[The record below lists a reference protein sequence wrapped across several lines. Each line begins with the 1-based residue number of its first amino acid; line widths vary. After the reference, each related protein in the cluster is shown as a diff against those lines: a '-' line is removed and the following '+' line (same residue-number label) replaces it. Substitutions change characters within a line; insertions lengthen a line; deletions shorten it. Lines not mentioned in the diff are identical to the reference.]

1 MRIKFCTI
9 CMIATMVSILVT
21 SCSKEYS
28 SPLKGQVVKDLTF
41 ESSQSSKSVTIA
53 DADLTGFTIKS
64 SELWCTAAAQGKVLS
79 VTVRENDTYDDRQA
93 TITVTDPGDQTTITF
108 KVMQKQNDAILKQND
123 AILIDGSTFVVP
135 EEGGDINIKIQSNV
149 NYEVEIPASATWLTK
164 STRASTRGL
173 VSSTIVL
180 TAEKNNSGE
189 EREAIVTFI
198 DKESGVSSKITIKQ
212 SLTPY
217 IEVDKDQITLSEDE
231 KEIEI
236 VVKTNINLETVIT
249 NDWITDNGRE
259 SNGDLNFTQKLKIA
273 KNNSGDERGAV
284 VTFENKNYRLIS
296 NISIKQSLTPYIE
309 IEKNQISLSEN
320 EQEIE
325 IVVKSNI
332 SVKTTITNDW
342 ITDIGIENNGDF
354 NYTQK
359 LKVSAFSGRV
369 SRSAVVTFKS
379 QSYKWNL
386 KKEATITQTKEIK
399 YVAGNAIDL
408 GLSVLW
414 SDINLGATTP
424 EGFGEYFAWGET
436 KPKEQYSKDNYMHYD
451 HSMNQYLDIGEDIS
465 GTKYDAAYVN
475 IGNGWRMPTRTE
487 LQELIKNCEWE
498 WVKSGNTLGYKITG
512 KNGNYIFMPAGGC
525 IFYSTVSSQNEWTE
539 YWSSSERQKYKG
551 DAYLLVENGYNP
563 TVISSDKIYGVPI
576 RPVKSK

>member
-108 KVMQKQNDAILKQND
+108 KVMQKQND

-249 NDWITDNGRE
+249 NDWITDNGRG

-465 GTKYDAAYVN
+465 GTKYDAAHVN
-475 IGNGWRMPTRTE
+475 LGNGWRMPSNTE

>member
-41 ESSQSSKSVTIA
+41 ESSQSSKSVTVA
-53 DADLTGFTIKS
+53 DAELTGFTIKS

-108 KVMQKQNDAILKQND
+108 KVMQKQNDAIL
-123 AILIDGSTFVVP
+123 IDGSTFVVP

-173 VSSTIVL
+173 ESSTIVL

-249 NDWITDNGRE
+249 NDWITDNGRG

-424 EGFGEYFAWGET
+424 ESFGEYFAWGET

-465 GTKYDAAYVN
+465 GTKYDAAHVN
-475 IGNGWRMPTRTE
+475 LGNGWRMPSNTE

-512 KNGNYIFMPAGGC
+512 KNGNYIFLPAGGR
-525 IFYSTVSSQNEWTE
+525 ILYSTVSSQNEWTE

>member
-108 KVMQKQNDAILKQND
+108 KVMQKQND

-284 VTFENKNYRLIS
+284 VTFENKNYSLIS
-296 NISIKQSLTPYIE
+296 KISIKQSLTPYIE
-309 IEKNQISLSEN
+309 IDKDQISLSEN
-320 EQEIE
+320 EKNIE
-325 IVVKSNI
+325 IVVRTNI
-332 SVKTTITNDW
+332 NLETVITDDW
-342 ITDIGIENNGDF
+342 IADIGRDSNSDLSF
-354 NYTQK
+354 TQK
-359 LKVSAFSGRV
+359 LKVSAFSGGL

-379 QSYKWNL
+379 QNNNL
-386 KKEATITQTKEIK
+386 DLVKKVTITQTKEVK
-399 YVAGNAIDL
+399 FVAKEVDL

-414 SDINLGATTP
+414 SEYNLGAENP
-424 EGFGEYFAWGET
+424 ENVGACFAWGEISQ
-436 KPKEQYSKDNYMHYD
+436 KNNYNQNNYLYYDNNMQQYIF
-451 HSMNQYLDIGEDIS
+451 IGNDIS
-465 GTKYDAAYVN
+465 GTQYDAATAN
-475 IGNGWRMPTRTE
+475 LGGKWRMPTRDEMTE
-487 LQELIKNCEWE
+487 LLQNCSWT
-498 WVKSGNTLGYKITG
+498 WMQVNGMNGFKVTGN
-512 KNGNYIFMPAGGC
+512 NGNSIFMPAAGG
-525 IFYSTVSSQNEWTE
+525 
-539 YWSSSERQKYKG
+539 
-551 DAYLLVENGYNP
+551 AGYNQDGKYLRYY
-563 TVISSDKIYGVPI
+563 TSTQYSLGYVLTLVLDSSFFGSADFGFNQYNGLAI

>member
-1 MRIKFCTI
+1 MKIIKFCII
-9 CMIATMVSILVT
+9 CVIAVMASLYVT

-41 ESSQSSKSVTIA
+41 ESSQSSNTVTIA

-108 KVMQKQNDAILKQND
+108 KVMQKQND

-284 VTFENKNYRLIS
+284 VTFENKNYSLIS
-296 NISIKQSLTPYIE
+296 KISIKQSLTPYIE
-309 IEKNQISLSEN
+309 IDKDQISLSEN
-320 EQEIE
+320 EKNIE
-325 IVVKSNI
+325 IVVRTNI
-332 SVKTTITNDW
+332 NLETVITDDW
-342 ITDIGIENNGDF
+342 IADIGRDSNSDLSF
-354 NYTQK
+354 TQK
-359 LKVSAFSGRV
+359 LKVSAFSGGL

-379 QSYKWNL
+379 QNNNL
-386 KKEATITQTKEIK
+386 DLVKKVTITQTKEVK
-399 YVAGNAIDL
+399 FVAKEVDL

-414 SDINLGATTP
+414 SEYNLGAENP
-424 EGFGEYFAWGET
+424 ENVGACFAWGEISQ
-436 KPKEQYSKDNYMHYD
+436 KNNYNQNNYLYYDNNMQQYIF
-451 HSMNQYLDIGEDIS
+451 IGNDIS
-465 GTKYDAAYVN
+465 GTQYDAATAN
-475 IGNGWRMPTRTE
+475 LGGKWRMPTRDEMTE
-487 LQELIKNCEWE
+487 LLQNCSWT
-498 WVKSGNTLGYKITG
+498 WMQVNGMNGFKVTGN
-512 KNGNYIFMPAGGC
+512 NGNSIFMPAAGG
-525 IFYSTVSSQNEWTE
+525 
-539 YWSSSERQKYKG
+539 
-551 DAYLLVENGYNP
+551 AGYNQDGKYLRYY
-563 TVISSDKIYGVPI
+563 TSTQYSLGYVLTLVLDSSFFGSADFGFNQYNGLAI

>member
-108 KVMQKQNDAILKQND
+108 KVMQKQNDAIL
-123 AILIDGSTFVVP
+123 IDGSTFVVP

-173 VSSTIVL
+173 ESSTIVL

-249 NDWITDNGRE
+249 NDWITDNGRG

-309 IEKNQISLSEN
+309 IEMNQISLSEN

-424 EGFGEYFAWGET
+424 ESFGEYFAWGET

-475 IGNGWRMPTRTE
+475 IGNGWRMPSNTE

-512 KNGNYIFMPAGGC
+512 KNGNYIFLPAGGR
-525 IFYSTVSSQNEWTE
+525 ILYSTVSSQNEWTE

>member
-108 KVMQKQNDAILKQND
+108 KVMQKQND

-236 VVKTNINLETVIT
+236 VVKTNINVETVIS
-249 NDWITDNGRE
+249 NDWITDNGRG

-424 EGFGEYFAWGET
+424 ESFGEYFAWGET

-465 GTKYDAAYVN
+465 GTKYDAAHVN
-475 IGNGWRMPTRTE
+475 LGNGWRMPSNTE

-512 KNGNYIFMPAGGC
+512 KNGNYIFLPAGGR
-525 IFYSTVSSQNEWTE
+525 ILYSTVSSQNEWTE

>member
-108 KVMQKQNDAILKQND
+108 KVMQKQNDAIL
-123 AILIDGSTFVVP
+123 IDGSTFVVP

-149 NYEVEIPASATWLTK
+149 SYEVEIPASAPWLTK
-164 STRASTRGL
+164 STKASTRGL

-180 TAEKNNSGE
+180 TAEKNNSGA

-217 IEVDKDQITLSEDE
+217 LEIEKNQITLSEDE

-236 VVKTNINLETVIT
+236 VVKTNINVETVIS
-249 NDWITDNGRE
+249 NDWITDNGRD
-259 SNGDLNFTQKLKIA
+259 SNGDLNFTQKLKVS
-273 KNNSGDERGAV
+273 KNNSGDERESI
-284 VTFENKNYRLIS
+284 VTFEDKKYGLTSKIT
-296 NISIKQSLTPYIE
+296 IKQSLTPYIE
-309 IEKNQISLSEN
+309 IDKNQISLSEN

-332 SVKTTITNDW
+332 NVQTVISNDW
-342 ITDIGIENNGDF
+342 ITDIGKDNNGDF

-369 SRSAVVTFKS
+369 SRSAVIKFKS
-379 QSYKWNL
+379 QSYKWSII
-386 KKEATITQTKEIK
+386 KEVTITQAKEIK
-399 YVAGNAIDL
+399 YIAGKEVDL

-414 SDINLGATTP
+414 SDCNLGATSP
-424 EGFGEYFAWGET
+424 EDFGEYFAWGET

-465 GTKYDAAYVN
+465 GTKYDAAHVN

-487 LQELIKNCEWE
+487 LQELITNCEWE
-498 WVKSGNTLGYKITG
+498 WVKRGNTLGYKVTG
-512 KNGNYIFMPAGGC
+512 KNVNYIFMPAGGR
-525 IFYSTVSSQNEWTE
+525 ILYYTVSSQNEWTE
-539 YWSSSERQKYKG
+539 YWSSSERQKYRG

>member
-108 KVMQKQNDAILKQND
+108 KVMQKQNDAIL
-123 AILIDGSTFVVP
+123 IDGSTFVVP

-173 VSSTIVL
+173 ESSTIVL

-249 NDWITDNGRE
+249 NDWITDNGRG

-284 VTFENKNYRLIS
+284 VTFENKNYRLSS

-424 EGFGEYFAWGET
+424 ESFGEYFAWGET

-465 GTKYDAAYVN
+465 GTKYDAAHVN
-475 IGNGWRMPTRTE
+475 LGNGWRMPSNTE

-512 KNGNYIFMPAGGC
+512 KNGNYIFLPAGGR
-525 IFYSTVSSQNEWTE
+525 ILYSTVSSQNEWTE

>member
-108 KVMQKQNDAILKQND
+108 KVMQKQNDAIL
-123 AILIDGSTFVVP
+123 IDGSTFVVP

-173 VSSTIVL
+173 ESSTIVL

-249 NDWITDNGRE
+249 NDWITDNGRG

-424 EGFGEYFAWGET
+424 ESFGEYFAWGET

-465 GTKYDAAYVN
+465 GTKYDAAHVN
-475 IGNGWRMPTRTE
+475 LGNGWRMPTRTE

>member
-108 KVMQKQNDAILKQND
+108 KVMQKQNDAIL
-123 AILIDGSTFVVP
+123 IDGSTFVVP

-217 IEVDKDQITLSEDE
+217 LEIEKNQITLSEDE

-236 VVKTNINLETVIT
+236 VVKTNINVETVIS
-249 NDWITDNGRE
+249 NDWITDNGRD
-259 SNGDLNFTQKLKIA
+259 SNGDLNFTQKLKVS
-273 KNNSGDERGAV
+273 KNNSGDERESI
-284 VTFENKNYRLIS
+284 VTFEDKKYGLTSKIT
-296 NISIKQSLTPYIE
+296 IKQSLTPYIE
-309 IEKNQISLSEN
+309 IDKNQISLSEN

-332 SVKTTITNDW
+332 NVETVISNDW
-342 ITDIGIENNGDF
+342 ITDIGKENNGDF

-369 SRSAVVTFKS
+369 SRSAVIKFKS
-379 QSYKWNL
+379 QSYKWSII
-386 KKEATITQTKEIK
+386 KEVTITQAKEIK
-399 YVAGNAIDL
+399 YIAGKEVDL

-424 EGFGEYFAWGET
+424 ESFGEYFAWGET

-465 GTKYDAAYVN
+465 GTKYDAAHVN
-475 IGNGWRMPTRTE
+475 LGNGWRMPSNTE

-512 KNGNYIFMPAGGC
+512 KNGNYIFLPAGGR
-525 IFYSTVSSQNEWTE
+525 ILYYTV
-539 YWSSSERQKYKG
+539 
-551 DAYLLVENGYNP
+551 
-563 TVISSDKIYGVPI
+563 
-576 RPVKSK
+576 

>member
-1 MRIKFCTI
+1 
-9 CMIATMVSILVT
+9 MI
-21 SCSKEYS
+21 
-28 SPLKGQVVKDLTF
+28 
-41 ESSQSSKSVTIA
+41 
-53 DADLTGFTIKS
+53 
-64 SELWCTAAAQGKVLS
+64 
-79 VTVRENDTYDDRQA
+79 
-93 TITVTDPGDQTTITF
+93 
-108 KVMQKQNDAILKQND
+108 
-123 AILIDGSTFVVP
+123 
-135 EEGGDINIKIQSNV
+135 
-149 NYEVEIPASATWLTK
+149 
-164 STRASTRGL
+164 
-173 VSSTIVL
+173 
-180 TAEKNNSGE
+180 
-189 EREAIVTFI
+189 
-198 DKESGVSSKITIKQ
+198 
-212 SLTPY
+212 
-217 IEVDKDQITLSEDE
+217 
-231 KEIEI
+231 
-236 VVKTNINLETVIT
+236 
-249 NDWITDNGRE
+249 
-259 SNGDLNFTQKLKIA
+259 TQKLKIA

-465 GTKYDAAYVN
+465 GTKYDAAHVN
-475 IGNGWRMPTRTE
+475 LGNGWRMPTRTE

>member
-108 KVMQKQNDAILKQND
+108 KVMQKQND

-249 NDWITDNGRE
+249 NDWITDNGRG

-465 GTKYDAAYVN
+465 GTKYDAAHVN
-475 IGNGWRMPTRTE
+475 LGNGWRMPTRTE

>member
-108 KVMQKQNDAILKQND
+108 KVMQKQNDAIL
-123 AILIDGSTFVVP
+123 IDGSTFVVP

-173 VSSTIVL
+173 ESSTIVL

-249 NDWITDNGRE
+249 NDWITDNGRG

-465 GTKYDAAYVN
+465 GTKYDAAHVN
-475 IGNGWRMPTRTE
+475 LGNGWRMPSNTE

-512 KNGNYIFMPAGGC
+512 KNGNYIFLPAGGR
-525 IFYSTVSSQNEWTE
+525 ILYYTVSSQNEWTE

>member
-108 KVMQKQNDAILKQND
+108 KVMQKQND

-465 GTKYDAAYVN
+465 GTKYDAAHVN
-475 IGNGWRMPTRTE
+475 LGNGWRMPTRTE

>member
-108 KVMQKQNDAILKQND
+108 KVMQKQND

-249 NDWITDNGRE
+249 NDWITDNGRG

-424 EGFGEYFAWGET
+424 ESFGEYFAWGET

-465 GTKYDAAYVN
+465 GTKYDAAHVN
-475 IGNGWRMPTRTE
+475 LGNGWRMPSNTE

-525 IFYSTVSSQNEWTE
+525 ILYSTVSSQNEWTE

>member
-108 KVMQKQNDAILKQND
+108 KVMQKQND

-249 NDWITDNGRE
+249 NDWITDNGRG

-465 GTKYDAAYVN
+465 GTKYDAAHVN
-475 IGNGWRMPTRTE
+475 LGNGWRMPSNTE

-512 KNGNYIFMPAGGC
+512 KNGNYIFLPAGGR
-525 IFYSTVSSQNEWTE
+525 ILYSTVSSQNEWTE

>member
-108 KVMQKQNDAILKQND
+108 KVMQKQNDAIL
-123 AILIDGSTFVVP
+123 IDGSTFVVP

-217 IEVDKDQITLSEDE
+217 LEIEKNQITLSEDE

-236 VVKTNINLETVIT
+236 VVKTNINVETVIS
-249 NDWITDNGRE
+249 NDWITDNGRD

-424 EGFGEYFAWGET
+424 ESFGEYFAWGET

-465 GTKYDAAYVN
+465 GTKYDAAHVN
-475 IGNGWRMPTRTE
+475 LGNGWRMPSNTE

-512 KNGNYIFMPAGGC
+512 KNGNYIFLPAGGR
-525 IFYSTVSSQNEWTE
+525 ILYSTVSSQNEWTE

>member
-93 TITVTDPGDQTTITF
+93 TITITDPGDQTTITF
-108 KVMQKQNDAILKQND
+108 KVMQKQND

-249 NDWITDNGRE
+249 NDWITDNGRG

-424 EGFGEYFAWGET
+424 ESFGEYFAWGET

-465 GTKYDAAYVN
+465 GTKYDAAHVN
-475 IGNGWRMPTRTE
+475 LGNGWRMPSNTE

-512 KNGNYIFMPAGGC
+512 KNGNYIFLPAGGR
-525 IFYSTVSSQNEWTE
+525 ILYSTVSSQNEWTE

>member
-108 KVMQKQNDAILKQND
+108 KVMQKQND

-424 EGFGEYFAWGET
+424 ESFGEYFAWGET

-465 GTKYDAAYVN
+465 GTKYDAAHVN
-475 IGNGWRMPTRTE
+475 LGNGWRMPSNTE

-512 KNGNYIFMPAGGC
+512 KNGNYIFLPAGGR
-525 IFYSTVSSQNEWTE
+525 ILYSTVSSQNEWTE

>member
-108 KVMQKQNDAILKQND
+108 KVMQKQNDAIL
-123 AILIDGSTFVVP
+123 IDGSTFVVP

-173 VSSTIVL
+173 ESSTIVL
-180 TAEKNNSGE
+180 TAEKNTSGE

-249 NDWITDNGRE
+249 NDWITDNGRG

-424 EGFGEYFAWGET
+424 ESFGEYFAWGET

-465 GTKYDAAYVN
+465 GTKYDAAHVN
-475 IGNGWRMPTRTE
+475 LGNGWRMPSNTE

-512 KNGNYIFMPAGGC
+512 KNGNYIFLPAGGR
-525 IFYSTVSSQNEWTE
+525 ILYSTVSSQNEWTE

>member
-108 KVMQKQNDAILKQND
+108 KVMQKQNDAIL
-123 AILIDGSTFVVP
+123 IDGSTFVVP

-149 NYEVEIPASATWLTK
+149 SYEVEIPASAPWLTK
-164 STRASTRGL
+164 STKASTRGL

-189 EREAIVTFI
+189 EREALVTFI

-217 IEVDKDQITLSEDE
+217 FEIEKNQITLSEDE
-231 KEIEI
+231 NEIEI
-236 VVKTNINLETVIT
+236 IVKTNINVETVIS

-259 SNGDLNFTQKLKIA
+259 SNGDLNFTQKLKVS
-273 KNNSGDERGAV
+273 KNNSGDEREAI
-284 VTFENKNYRLIS
+284 VTFEDKKYGLTS
-296 NISIKQSLTPYIE
+296 KVTIKQSLKPYIE
-309 IEKNQISLSEN
+309 VDKNQISLSVN
-320 EQEIE
+320 DQEIE

-332 SVKTTITNDW
+332 DVNTVIADGW
-342 ITDIGIENNGDF
+342 ITDIGKESNGDF
-354 NYTQK
+354 NFTQK
-359 LKVSAFSGRV
+359 LKISAFSGRV
-369 SRSAVVTFKS
+369 SRSAVIKFKS
-379 QSYKWNL
+379 QSYKWSII
-386 KKEATITQTKEIK
+386 KEVTITQAKEIK
-399 YVAGNAIDL
+399 YIAGKEVDL

-414 SDINLGATTP
+414 SDCNLGATSP
-424 EGFGEYFAWGET
+424 EGYGEYYAWGET
-436 KPKEQYSKDNYMHYD
+436 QPKEKYSKDNYSHYD
-451 HSMNQYLDIGEDIS
+451 QSMNQYIDIGENIS
-465 GTKYDAAYVN
+465 GTKYDAAHVN
-475 IGNGWRMPTRTE
+475 LGNGWRMPTNTE
-487 LQELIKNCEWE
+487 LEELINNCEWE
-498 WVKSGNTLGYKITG
+498 WIKKDNTLGYKVTG
-512 KNGNYIFMPAGGC
+512 INGNYIFLPAGGY
-525 IFYSTVSSQNEWTE
+525 IVQNILSRNNEWTE
-539 YWSSSERQKYKG
+539 YWSSSTTPRFKG
-551 DAYLLVENGYNP
+551 EANLLVENGYNP
-563 TVISSDKIYGVPI
+563 IIINTDKQWGVPI

>member
-108 KVMQKQNDAILKQND
+108 KVMQKQNDAIL
-123 AILIDGSTFVVP
+123 IDGSTFVVP

-189 EREAIVTFI
+189 EREAIVI
-198 DKESGVSSKITIKQ
+198 IVDKKSGISSKITIKQ

-217 IEVDKDQITLSEDE
+217 IEIDKD
-231 KEIEI
+231 
-236 VVKTNINLETVIT
+236 
-249 NDWITDNGRE
+249 
-259 SNGDLNFTQKLKIA
+259 
-273 KNNSGDERGAV
+273 
-284 VTFENKNYRLIS
+284 
-296 NISIKQSLTPYIE
+296 
-309 IEKNQISLSEN
+309 QISLSEN
-320 EQEIE
+320 EKDIE
-325 IVVKSNI
+325 IA
-332 SVKTTITNDW
+332 VKTNIKVETIITDNW
-342 ITDIGIENNGDF
+342 ITDNGKDSNGDLSF
-354 NYTQK
+354 IQK
-359 LKVSAFSGRV
+359 LKVSAFSGRL
-369 SRSAVVTFKS
+369 SRSTVVTFKS
-379 QSYKWNL
+379 QDNKLNL
-386 KKEATITQTKEIK
+386 EKKVTITQTKEIK

-436 KPKEQYSKDNYMHYD
+436 KPKEHYSKDNYMHYD

-465 GTKYDAAYVN
+465 GTKYDAAHVN
-475 IGNGWRMPTRTE
+475 IGNGWRMPSNTE

-512 KNGNYIFMPAGGC
+512 KNGNYIFLPAGGR
-525 IFYSTVSSQNEWTE
+525 ILYSTVSSQNEWTE
-539 YWSSSERQKYKG
+539 YWSSSERQKYRG

-563 TVISSDKIYGVPI
+563 IVISSDKIYGVPI

>member
-108 KVMQKQNDAILKQND
+108 KVMQKQNDAIL
-123 AILIDGSTFVVP
+123 IDGSTFVVP

-173 VSSTIVL
+173 ESSTIVL

-249 NDWITDNGRE
+249 NDWITDNGRG

-424 EGFGEYFAWGET
+424 ESFGEYFAWGET

-465 GTKYDAAYVN
+465 GTKYDAAHVN
-475 IGNGWRMPTRTE
+475 LGNGWRMPSNTE

-512 KNGNYIFMPAGGC
+512 KNGNYIFLPAGGR
-525 IFYSTVSSQNEWTE
+525 ILYYTVSSQNEWTE

>member
-108 KVMQKQNDAILKQND
+108 KVMQKQND

-249 NDWITDNGRE
+249 NDWITDNGRG

-424 EGFGEYFAWGET
+424 ESFGEYFAWGET

-465 GTKYDAAYVN
+465 GTKYDAAHVN
-475 IGNGWRMPTRTE
+475 LGNGWRMPTRTE

-512 KNGNYIFMPAGGC
+512 KNGNYIFLPAGGR
-525 IFYSTVSSQNEWTE
+525 ILYSTVSSQNEWTE

>member
-108 KVMQKQNDAILKQND
+108 KVMQKQNDAIL
-123 AILIDGSTFVVP
+123 IDGSTFVVP

-173 VSSTIVL
+173 ESSTIVL

-249 NDWITDNGRE
+249 NDWITDNGRG

-465 GTKYDAAYVN
+465 GTKYDAAHVN
-475 IGNGWRMPTRTE
+475 LGNGWRMPTRTE

>member
-108 KVMQKQNDAILKQND
+108 KVMQKQNDAIL
-123 AILIDGSTFVVP
+123 IDGSTFVVP

-173 VSSTIVL
+173 ESSTIVL

-249 NDWITDNGRE
+249 NDWITDNGRG

-424 EGFGEYFAWGET
+424 ESFGEYFAWGET

-465 GTKYDAAYVN
+465 GTKYDAAHVN
-475 IGNGWRMPTRTE
+475 LGNGWRMPSNTE

-512 KNGNYIFMPAGGC
+512 KNGNYIFLPAGGR
-525 IFYSTVSSQNEWTE
+525 ILYSTVSSQNEWTE

>member
-108 KVMQKQNDAILKQND
+108 KVMQKQNDAIL
-123 AILIDGSTFVVP
+123 IDGSTFVVP

-173 VSSTIVL
+173 ESSTIVL

-249 NDWITDNGRE
+249 NDWITDNGRG

-465 GTKYDAAYVN
+465 GTKYDAAHVN
-475 IGNGWRMPTRTE
+475 LGNGWRMPSNTE

>member
-108 KVMQKQNDAILKQND
+108 KVMQKQNDAIL
-123 AILIDGSTFVVP
+123 IDGSTFVVP

-173 VSSTIVL
+173 ESSTIVL

-249 NDWITDNGRE
+249 NDWITDN
-259 SNGDLNFTQKLKIA
+259 
-273 KNNSGDERGAV
+273 
-284 VTFENKNYRLIS
+284 
-296 NISIKQSLTPYIE
+296 
-309 IEKNQISLSEN
+309 
-320 EQEIE
+320 
-325 IVVKSNI
+325 
-332 SVKTTITNDW
+332 
-342 ITDIGIENNGDF
+342 
-354 NYTQK
+354 
-359 LKVSAFSGRV
+359 
-369 SRSAVVTFKS
+369 
-379 QSYKWNL
+379 
-386 KKEATITQTKEIK
+386 
-399 YVAGNAIDL
+399 
-408 GLSVLW
+408 
-414 SDINLGATTP
+414 
-424 EGFGEYFAWGET
+424 
-436 KPKEQYSKDNYMHYD
+436 
-451 HSMNQYLDIGEDIS
+451 
-465 GTKYDAAYVN
+465 
-475 IGNGWRMPTRTE
+475 
-487 LQELIKNCEWE
+487 
-498 WVKSGNTLGYKITG
+498 
-512 KNGNYIFMPAGGC
+512 
-525 IFYSTVSSQNEWTE
+525 
-539 YWSSSERQKYKG
+539 
-551 DAYLLVENGYNP
+551 
-563 TVISSDKIYGVPI
+563 
-576 RPVKSK
+576 

>member
-108 KVMQKQNDAILKQND
+108 KVMQKQND

-249 NDWITDNGRE
+249 NDWITDNGRG

-424 EGFGEYFAWGET
+424 ESFGEYFAWGET

-465 GTKYDAAYVN
+465 GTKYDAAHVN
-475 IGNGWRMPTRTE
+475 LGNGWRMPSNTE

>member
-108 KVMQKQNDAILKQND
+108 KVMQKQNDAIL
-123 AILIDGSTFVVP
+123 IDGSTFVVP

-189 EREAIVTFI
+189 EREALVTFI

-424 EGFGEYFAWGET
+424 ESFGEYFAWGET

-465 GTKYDAAYVN
+465 GTKYDAAHVN
-475 IGNGWRMPTRTE
+475 LGNGWRMPSNTE

-512 KNGNYIFMPAGGC
+512 KNGNYIFLPAGGR
-525 IFYSTVSSQNEWTE
+525 ILYSTVSSQNEWTE

>member
-108 KVMQKQNDAILKQND
+108 KVMQKQNDAIL
-123 AILIDGSTFVVP
+123 IDGSTFVVP

-198 DKESGVSSKITIKQ
+198 DNKESGVSSKITIKQ

-249 NDWITDNGRE
+249 NDWITDNGRG

-424 EGFGEYFAWGET
+424 ESFGEYFAWGET

-465 GTKYDAAYVN
+465 GTKYDAAHVN
-475 IGNGWRMPTRTE
+475 LGNGWRMPSNTE

-512 KNGNYIFMPAGGC
+512 KNGNYIFLPAGGR
-525 IFYSTVSSQNEWTE
+525 ILYSTVSSQNEWTE

>member
-108 KVMQKQNDAILKQND
+108 KVMQKQND

-249 NDWITDNGRE
+249 NDWITDNGRG

-424 EGFGEYFAWGET
+424 ESFGEYFAWGET

-465 GTKYDAAYVN
+465 GTKYDAAHVN
-475 IGNGWRMPTRTE
+475 LGNGWRMPSNTE

-512 KNGNYIFMPAGGC
+512 KNGNYIFLPAGGR
-525 IFYSTVSSQNEWTE
+525 ILYYTVSSQNEWTE

>member
-108 KVMQKQNDAILKQND
+108 KVMQKQND

-249 NDWITDNGRE
+249 NDWITDNGRG